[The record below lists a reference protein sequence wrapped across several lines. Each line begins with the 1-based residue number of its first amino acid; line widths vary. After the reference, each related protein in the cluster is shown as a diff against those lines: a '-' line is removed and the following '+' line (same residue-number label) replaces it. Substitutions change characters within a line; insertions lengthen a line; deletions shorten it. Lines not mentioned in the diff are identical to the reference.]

1 MKALLTPTLG
11 QFSQLAKHGNVI
23 PVFTEFV
30 ADGETP
36 VSAFKKLDPPQAGYS
51 FLFEST
57 EKNDVS
63 GRFSF
68 VGIDPRIVIKT
79 YGHELQIVELGVERR
94 VEITGDPLDQLRKLM
109 ARYQFV
115 SRPELPRFSGGAVGF
130 LGYEAIHFFEPK
142 VPIGE
147 RDELQLPEM
156 VFMITTSLLI
166 FDHRLRTLKIVANAF
181 LDDGP
186 LEEVYARATDSI
198 HGIMRQLARPADLP
212 LAPPADPET
221 QAAHSN
227 FHPDEFKRAVERA
240 KEYIRAG
247 DIFQVVLSQRFESD
261 FSGDPL
267 DFYRCLRFI
276 NPSPYMFCLKL
287 GADFAL
293 VGSSPEMH
301 VRLIGDAV
309 EIRPLAGTRP
319 RGATFTQDE
328 KNATELL
335 ADPKER
341 AEHIMLVDLAR
352 NDVGRVSDF
361 GTVRVTELMEI
372 ERYSHVMHIVSN
384 VTGRLRTGC
393 TGFDL
398 VRATFPAGT
407 VSGAPKIRAMQIISE
422 LEKTRRGCYAGAIGY
437 FGFDGHVDS
446 CIALRCAVLKNGK
459 AYFQAGAG
467 IVADSNPHAEY
478 EETVNKARAMAKAL
492 LMAKQI
498 RPPRGGKRE
507 YNASE
512 IGDFELRELT
522 LRLMRGENLS
532 RVEAANFLGCLL
544 NPIATDAQIA
554 AALTSLALKGE
565 TFDELAG
572 IAEAMR
578 NRALPLRS
586 RHARFIDT
594 AGTGSSAAKTFNI
607 STAAA
612 FVIAGAGLPVA
623 KHGSR
628 AATSRCGS
636 ADVLEALGVNTTAP
650 PEIVER
656 CLNEHE
662 ICFMFA
668 PLFHAAMARVAHVRR
683 ELGMHTTFNLLGPLT
698 NPARPPF
705 QILGVR
711 HLSLLERVASA
722 LAGLGVEKAWVV
734 HGADGLDEITIAD
747 KTHVAACS
755 STGEVETFTLSP
767 EDFGLK
773 RQHFDG
779 FRGKGPQENAQ
790 LIRAILRG
798 VKTHPVAVA
807 RDLVIIN
814 AAAALHLAGVA
825 PDLRCAASLARESID
840 SGRTAS
846 KLDVLV
852 RETNRGL

>member
-1 MKALLTPTLG
+1 MKAQITPSMDEFCELG
-11 QFSQLAKHGNVI
+11 RHGNVV
-23 PVFTEFV
+23 PVFAEFI
-30 ADGETP
+30 ADNETP
-36 VSAFKKLDPPQAGYS
+36 VSAFKKLDGGGYG

-57 EKNDVS
+57 EKNDES

-79 YGHELQIVELGVERR
+79 HGHQLQIFELGVERR
-94 VEITGDPLDQLRKLM
+94 AEITSDPLDELRKLM

-115 SRPELPRFSGGAVGF
+115 SNPKLPRFSGGAVGF
-130 LGYEAIHFFEPK
+130 LGYEAIHSFEPK
-142 VPIGE
+142 VPTAE

-156 VFMITTSLLI
+156 IFMITSSLLI

-186 LEEVYARATDSI
+186 LEKLYARAAESI
-198 HGIMRQLARPADLP
+198 HAIMRRLAKPADLP
-212 LAPPADPET
+212 PIPPADCEIQP
-221 QAAHSN
+221 AHSN
-227 FHPDEFKRAVERA
+227 FHPEEFKRAVEQA
-240 KEYIRAG
+240 KEYIRGG
-247 DIFQVVLSQRFESD
+247 DIFQVVLSQRFESS

-276 NPSPYMFCLKL
+276 NPSPYMFCLKF

-319 RGATFTQDE
+319 RGDTSAQDE
-328 KNATELL
+328 KNAAELL

-352 NDVGRVSDF
+352 NDVGRVSGF

-384 VTGRLRTGC
+384 VTGHLRTGC

-398 VRATFPAGT
+398 VKATFPAGT

-422 LEKTRRGCYAGAIGY
+422 LERTRRGCYAGAIGY
-437 FGFDGHVDS
+437 FGFDGNVDS

-459 AYFQAGAG
+459 AYFQSGAG
-467 IVADSNPHAEY
+467 IVADSSPHSEY
-478 EETVNKARAMAKAL
+478 EETVNKARAMRKAL
-492 LMAKQI
+492 AMATRI
-498 RPPRGGKRE
+498 TPSRRGECGC
-507 YNASE
+507 NASD
-512 IGDFELRELT
+512 IGDFKLRELT

-532 RVEAANFLGCLL
+532 RAEAGNFLDCLL
-544 NPIATDAQIA
+544 NPVATDAQIA
-554 AALTSLALKGE
+554 AALTSLAVKGE
-565 TFDELAG
+565 SFDELAG

-578 NRALPLRS
+578 NRAVPLRS

-594 AGTGSSAAKTFNI
+594 AGTGSSVAKTFNV

-636 ADVLEALGVNTTAP
+636 ADVLQALGVNTAAP
-650 PEIVER
+650 PATVER

-662 ICFMFA
+662 ICFIFA
-668 PLFHAAMARVAHVRR
+668 PLFHAATARVAHVRR
-683 ELGMHTTFNLLGPLT
+683 ELGVHTTFNMLGPLT
-698 NPARPPF
+698 NPAQAPF
-705 QILGVR
+705 QIVGVWHR
-711 HLSLLERVASA
+711 SLLERVASA
-722 LAGLGVEKAWVV
+722 LARLGVKKAWVV

-747 KTHVAACS
+747 KTYVAACS
-755 STGEVETFTLSP
+755 STGEVETFTVSP
-767 EDFGLK
+767 DDFGLE

-779 FRGKGPQENAQ
+779 FCGKGPQENAH
-790 LIRAILRG
+790 LIHAILQG
-798 VKTHPVAVA
+798 ETTKTTSAA

-814 AAAALHLAGVA
+814 AAAALYLAGVA
-825 PDLRCAASLARESID
+825 PDLRYAVGLACESID
-840 SGRTAS
+840 SGRAAS
-846 KLDVLV
+846 KLDALV
-852 RETNRGL
+852 RETNRKP